1 MRHDLLLTGGH
12 VIDPA
17 SGVDGRRDV
26 AFASGRVAAV
36 DTAIAPASAREVV
49 DVSGAYVAP
58 GLVDLHAHAF
68 IAGHDL
74 GIETDPVC
82 ASTGV
87 TTLCD
92 AGSTGA
98 ANFAGLR
105 EYVMARS
112 ETRVLGFLHIAA
124 IGLSHLGIG
133 EHCYLDYSDPDLA
146 AAVAR
151 EHRDVVVGVK
161 VRIQKEVVAQ
171 HGLEPLRRGLRAAEA
186 ASVPVIVHVNNPP
199 VEYGEVLALLRPGD
213 IVSHFLHGRGSG
225 ILDGQGQVKE
235 AVQAARRRGIV
246 FDVAHGRNHVNFPVA
261 RRAFEQG
268 FYPDTI
274 SSDLTRPGRASVV
287 RDLPTTLS
295 KFLSLGMPLP
305 RSCARRRRRRPA
317 RSAGAETSDRSPR
330 APPATPPCSRS
341 TRDGFPTR
349 TPTATPSRAR
359 NAGRLG
365 SRCGPGVFSG
375 DAGPPVDRP
384 DGARSVRSSQPRATQ
399 SKRSPSTIR

>member
-36 DTAIAPASAREVV
+36 DAAIPRESAREVV

-98 ANFAGLR
+98 AELR
-105 EYVMARS
+105 GAPRVRDGASRDARPRVRPHRGHRADATSRS
-112 ETRVLGFLHIAA
+112 ESTATSTTRIR
-124 IGLSHLGIG
+124 IS
-133 EHCYLDYSDPDLA
+133 PP
-146 AAVAR
+146 AVAR

-186 ASVPVIVHVNNPP
+186 AGVPVIVHVNNPP
-199 VEYGEVLALLRPGD
+199 VEYGEVLALLRPGRHRQPLSPRPGLGD
-213 IVSHFLHGRGSG
+213 PRRAGA
-225 ILDGQGQVKE
+225 GQGRRAGRAPPRHRVRRGPRAE
-235 AVQAARRRGIV
+235 SRELPRRPSGVRAGLLPRHDLLGPHAPGPGRRR
-246 FDVAHGRNHVNFPVA
+246 A
-261 RRAFEQG
+261 RP
-268 FYPDTI
+268 PD
-274 SSDLTRPGRASVV
+274 DALEV
-287 RDLPTTLS
+287 
-295 KFLSLGMPLP
+295 PLP
-305 RSCARRRRRRPA
+305 RHAPRPTWCARRRPPGAGHRPGRGPRNPRGRARR
-317 RSAGAETSDRSPR
+317 
-330 APPATPPCSRS
+330 ATPPCSRS
-341 TRDGFPTR
+341 KSGRFPVPGCR
-349 TPTATPSRAR
+349 RQRLEGRS
-359 NAGRLG
+359 AGRPG
-365 SRCGPGVFSG
+365 SPCGRAASGG
-375 DAGPPVDRP
+375 DAGPRAEAARP
-384 DGARSVRSSQPRATQ
+384 ARLSRG
-399 SKRSPSTIR
+399 

>member
-36 DTAIAPASAREVV
+36 DTAIPRETAREVV

-105 EYVMARS
+105 EYVMARA

-146 AAVAR
+146 AGVAR
-151 EHRDVVVGVK
+151 EHRDVVLGVK
-161 VRIQKEVVAQ
+161 VRIQTEVVAQ

-186 ASVPVIVHVNNPP
+186 AGVPVIVHVNNPP
-199 VEYGEVLALLRPGD
+199 VEYAEVLALLRPGD

-225 ILDGQGQVKE
+225 ILDGQGRVKD
-235 AVQAARRRGIV
+235 AVRAARRRGIV

-261 RRAFEQG
+261 RRAFEQD

-274 SSDLTRPGRASVV
+274 SSDLTRPGRAG
-287 RDLPTTLS
+287 R
-295 KFLSLGMPLP
+295 P
-305 RSCARRRRRRPA
+305 RPPDDALEVPEPRHAARRRRPCGDGGAGPGDRPE
-317 RSAGAETSDRSPR
+317 R
-330 APPATPPCSRS
+330 
-341 TRDGFPTR
+341 
-349 TPTATPSRAR
+349 
-359 NAGRLG
+359 
-365 SRCGPGVFSG
+365 GPGVARPGRGGRRGGVRDRGGAVPLSG
-375 DAGPPVDRP
+375 RRRQRPGRPAALGSPAHGASRPRLVAVVAAGLMGRP
-384 DGARSVRSSQPRATQ
+384 RSAPLSRA
-399 SKRSPSTIR
+399 

>member
-12 VIDPA
+12 VVDPL

-36 DTAIAPASAREVV
+36 DATIPRETAREVV

-58 GLVDLHAHAF
+58 GLIDLHAHAF

-74 GIETDPVC
+74 GIETDAVC
-82 ASTGV
+82 SSTGV

-105 EYVMARS
+105 EYVMARV
-112 ETRVLGFLHIAA
+112 ETRVLAFVHVAA
-124 IGLSHLGIG
+124 IGLTHVAIG
-133 EHCYLDYSDPDLA
+133 EHCYLEYSDPDLA
-146 AAVAR
+146 AGVAR
-151 EHRDVVVGVK
+151 EHRDVVLGVK

-171 HGLEPLRRGLRAAEA
+171 HGLEPLRRGIRAADA
-186 ASVPVIVHVNNPP
+186 AGVPVIVHVNNPP

-225 ILDGQGQVKE
+225 ILDGEGRLKD
-235 AVQAARRRGIV
+235 AVVAARRRGVV

-261 RRAFEQG
+261 RRALEQG
-268 FYPDTI
+268 FQPDTI
-274 SSDLTRPGRASVV
+274 SSDLTRPGRAGVV

-295 KFLSLGMPLP
+295 KFLSLGMPLADVV
-305 RSCARRRRRRPA
+305 RAATAAPA
-317 RSAGAETSDRSPR
+317 RAIGRSGGLGALVPGAAGDAAVFAVDEGRFPYQDADGNVLEGAKRWAPR
-330 APPATPPCSRS
+330 ITVR
-341 TRDGFPTR
+341 
-349 TPTATPSRAR
+349 
-359 NAGRLG
+359 AGRVWW
-365 SRCGPGVFSG
+365 RRWP
-375 DAGPPVDRP
+375 
-384 DGARSVRSSQPRATQ
+384 
-399 SKRSPSTIR
+399 

>member
-12 VIDPA
+12 VVDPL

-36 DTAIAPASAREVV
+36 DATIPRETAREVV

-58 GLVDLHAHAF
+58 GLIDLHAHAF

-74 GIETDPVC
+74 GIETDAVC
-82 ASTGV
+82 SSTGV

-105 EYVMARS
+105 EYVMARV
-112 ETRVLGFLHIAA
+112 ETRVLAFVHVAA
-124 IGLSHLGIG
+124 IGLTHVAIG
-133 EHCYLDYSDPDLA
+133 EHCYLEYSDPDLA
-146 AAVAR
+146 AGVAR
-151 EHRDVVVGVK
+151 EHRDVVLGVK

-171 HGLEPLRRGLRAAEA
+171 HGLEPLRRGIRAADA
-186 ASVPVIVHVNNPP
+186 AGVPVIVHVNNPP

-225 ILDGQGQVKE
+225 ILDGEGRLKD
-235 AVQAARRRGIV
+235 AVVAARRRGVV

-261 RRAFEQG
+261 RRALEQG
-268 FYPDTI
+268 FQPDTI
-274 SSDLTRPGRASVV
+274 SSDLTRPGRAGVV

-295 KFLSLGMPLP
+295 KFLSLGMPLADVV
-305 RSCARRRRRRPA
+305 RAATAAPA
-317 RSAGAETSDRSPR
+317 RAIGRSGGLGALVPGAAGDAAVFAVDEGRFPYQDADGNVLEGAKRWAPR
-330 APPATPPCSRS
+330 LTVR
-341 TRDGFPTR
+341 
-349 TPTATPSRAR
+349 
-359 NAGRLG
+359 AGRVWW
-365 SRCGPGVFSG
+365 RRWP
-375 DAGPPVDRP
+375 
-384 DGARSVRSSQPRATQ
+384 
-399 SKRSPSTIR
+399 

>member
-26 AFASGRVAAV
+26 AFASGKVAAV
-36 DTAIAPASAREVV
+36 GAAIPRESAREVV

-74 GIETDPVC
+74 GIETDSVC

-105 EYVMARS
+105 EYVMARA

-133 EHCYLDYSDPDLA
+133 EHCYLEYSNPDLA
-146 AAVAR
+146 AGVAR
-151 EHRDVVVGVK
+151 DHRDVVVGVK
-161 VRIQKEVVAQ
+161 VRIQKEVVAE
-171 HGLEPLRRGLRAAEA
+171 HGLEPLRRGIRAADA
-186 ASVPVIVHVNNPP
+186 AGVPVIVHVNNPP
-199 VEYGEVLALLRPGD
+199 VEYAEVLALLRPGD

-225 ILDGQGQVKE
+225 ILDAAGRVK
-235 AVQAARRRGIV
+235 AGVQEARRRGIL

-261 RRAFEQG
+261 RKAFAEG
-268 FYPDTI
+268 FFPDSI

-295 KFLSLGMPLP
+295 KFLSLGMPLQ
-305 RSCARRRRRRPA
+305 
-317 RSAGAETSDRSPR
+317 DVVR
-330 APPATPPCSRS
+330 AA
-341 TRDGFPTR
+341 
-349 TPTATPSRAR
+349 TATPARAIGR
-359 NAGRLG
+359 GGQVGSLAPGAAGDAAVFAIDEGRFPYEDADGNVMEGAKRWTPRLTVRAGRVWW
-365 SRCGPGVFSG
+365 RRWPPG
-375 DAGPPVDRP
+375 
-384 DGARSVRSSQPRATQ
+384 
-399 SKRSPSTIR
+399 